1 VLRRLSYNSRR
12 VMFLGWV
19 LLLAL
24 FVLLYFLPPYV
35 VLQTAVRPLLDR
47 GLASASLSHMLG
59 IIELVIY
66 TCLLSAHTPLLE
78 YALWLFFGFPDK
90 VEVHN
95 MDVQTSSILRA
106 MFEVLKRTPLRILRL
121 ESRAHFQSG
130 QASRKSEKGLI
141 SDASLGTSITTTDA
155 MLLPFVTLD
164 GRSIVILT
172 GERIVYLLGGRKH
185 LRKQS

>member
-1 VLRRLSYNSRR
+1 MLRRLNYTSRR

-35 VLQTAVRPLLDR
+35 ALQTAVRPFLDR
-47 GLASASLSHMLG
+47 GLASANLSHMLG
-59 IIELVIY
+59 ITELAIY
-66 TCLLSAHTPLLE
+66 TCLLSAYTPFLE

-95 MDVQTSSILRA
+95 MDVKTSSILRA
-106 MFEVLKRTPLRILRL
+106 MFEVLKRTPLRTLRL

-130 QASRKSEKGLI
+130 QASRKSEKELI
-141 SDASLGTSITTTDA
+141 SDASLGTSTDA
-155 MLLPFVTLD
+155 MSLPFVTLD

-172 GERIVYLLGGRKH
+172 GQRIVYLLGG
-185 LRKQS
+185 